1 MKREF
6 RVYYNTLNT
15 CTLTTPKKKRDAH
28 EMLRQKWSKSMFVA
42 LGNVATAFLAIATT
56 YFVHH
61 CENNN
66 NDNNQ
71 RSSVNFCPSFITSKS
86 NSDNF
91 YCGENGKFCRR
102 SRRNEFDDDAEE
114 EDADAPNL
122 FNACVHARAKV
133 ESQIF
138 GQTESTDILLDA
150 ICDKFREIERYESEE
165 EDLGERREEGV
176 EEERQTP
183 LVMSIHG
190 SPGVGKSHFH
200 RALARAVYGANRRR
214 RRKNGGGAK
223 AYGEMLASVA
233 RNVVTGGV
241 RGSYYAS
248 ERKKK
253 TCPGELCPAYKIL
266 FGAEYVEKDR
276 ERQKRMIVSNLR
288 AHLRRYPE
296 SVVVIEEYD
305 KLPCEVRSVLRQL
318 FDSGR
323 VMQSTPSSS
332 SSFSSSK
339 TRRRKKRGGAFSRW
353 WRRGSEEEEDS
364 ARSNGGDEDDED
376 EDGNDTFE
384 DYDVYGEKREVL
396 GNKAIFILE
405 ANAGFVHIHGA
416 AEADR
421 KRRLSKVGDVDK
433 NKNKNYL
440 KSERERHHVELSRAL
455 KNAMFTKWEKE
466 HCEDFHDTVK
476 VLSSI
481 EYFVPFQPLD
491 EDALKQIANA
501 HLEYRSNY
509 LIENEFISSMLTTLS
524 SSSSSRES
532 PTSSVA
538 SLPQM
543 DAIKRRVNV
552 TLSWDDRLLSFL
564 ARESEFEGEFAIEGG
579 KEVKSTLSRTVTR
592 AIRRALLPPST
603 TTNEEKNGGGKTIIH
618 SSFARYEKIRD
629 FILEDSKKKF
639 ASGDKA
645 GSKTKGEE
653 GKEAEDALLQINVRL
668 AVVDD
673 DDEDAMQKNPETKD
687 SNSQRRR
694 SVVASIFLIDN

>member
-1 MKREF
+1 
-6 RVYYNTLNT
+6 
-15 CTLTTPKKKRDAH
+15 
-28 EMLRQKWSKSMFVA
+28 MLRQKWSKSMFVA

-86 NSDNF
+86 ISDNF

-102 SRRNEFDDDAEE
+102 SRRNEFEDDAEE

-323 VMQSTPSSS
+323 VMQSTPSS
-332 SSFSSSK
+332 
-339 TRRRKKRGGAFSRW
+339 RRKRRMRKQKKKRGAVSRFF
-353 WRRGSEEEEDS
+353 WRRGDDEEEGVATKNSKGE
-364 ARSNGGDEDDED
+364 EDDEYD
-376 EDGNDTFE
+376 DDDDGNDTFE
-384 DYDVYGEKREVL
+384 DYDVNGEKIEVL

-421 KRRLSKVGDVDK
+421 KRRLGDESKKRD
-433 NKNKNYL
+433 
-440 KSERERHHVELSRAL
+440 SEREGGNHVELSRAL

-645 GSKTKGEE
+645 GSKTKDEE

-673 DDEDAMQKNPETKD
+673 DDEDAIQKNPETKD

>member
-1 MKREF
+1 
-6 RVYYNTLNT
+6 
-15 CTLTTPKKKRDAH
+15 
-28 EMLRQKWSKSMFVA
+28 MLRQKWSKSMFVA

-61 CENNN
+61 CENSNN
-66 NDNNQ
+66 NNRNNGIVSFPQ
-71 RSSVNFCPSFITSKS
+71 NFCPSFITSES
-86 NSDNF
+86 MSDNF

-332 SSFSSSK
+332 SSSSFSSSMRK
-339 TRRRKKRGGAFSRW
+339 GRKKMRDGALSRL

-421 KRRLSKVGDVDK
+421 KRRSLSKVGDVDK

-501 HLEYRSNY
+501 HLEYRSKY
-509 LIENEFISSMLTTLS
+509 LIENEFVSSMLTTLS

-592 AIRRALLPPST
+592 AIRRALLPSST
-603 TTNEEKNGGGKTIIH
+603 TTNEEKNGGGKTIH
-618 SSFARYEKIRD
+618 PSFARYEKIRD

-645 GSKTKGEE
+645 GAKTKDEE

-668 AVVDD
+668 AVVVN
-673 DDEDAMQKNPETKD
+673 DDEEDTMQKNPETKD
-687 SNSQRRR
+687 SSSSYSSQRRR
-694 SVVASIFLIDN
+694 SVVASIFLIDD

>member
-1 MKREF
+1 M
-6 RVYYNTLNT
+6 V
-15 CTLTTPKKKRDAH
+15 
-28 EMLRQKWSKSMFVA
+28 VA
-42 LGNVATAFLAIATT
+42 SGNVATAFLAIATT

-66 NDNNQ
+66 NNNNNQ
-71 RSSVNFCPSFITSKS
+71 RSSVFTKNFCPSFITSFKS

-165 EDLGERREEGV
+165 EEDLGERREDGV

-214 RRKNGGGAK
+214 RRRKNGGGAK

-241 RGSYYAS
+241 RGSYYALG
-248 ERKKK
+248 RKKK

-332 SSFSSSK
+332 SSSSSSK

-364 ARSNGGDEDDED
+364 ARSNVGDEDDED

-421 KRRLSKVGDVDK
+421 KRRSLSKVGDVDK

-509 LIENEFISSMLTTLS
+509 LIENEFVSSMLTTLS

-603 TTNEEKNGGGKTIIH
+603 TTNEEKHGGGKTIH

-645 GSKTKGEE
+645 GAKTKDEE
-653 GKEAEDALLQINVRL
+653 GKEAEDALLQISVRL

-673 DDEDAMQKNPETKD
+673 DDEDTMQKNPETKD
-687 SNSQRRR
+687 SSSSYSSQRRR
-694 SVVASIFLIDN
+694 SVVASIFLIDD

>member
-1 MKREF
+1 M
-6 RVYYNTLNT
+6 V
-15 CTLTTPKKKRDAH
+15 
-28 EMLRQKWSKSMFVA
+28 VA

-66 NDNNQ
+66 NNNNQ
-71 RSSVNFCPSFITSKS
+71 RSSVTKNFCPSFITSKS

-150 ICDKFREIERYESEE
+150 ICDKFREIERYELEE
-165 EDLGERREEGV
+165 EDLGERREDGV

-241 RGSYYAS
+241 RGSYYALG
-248 ERKKK
+248 RKKK

-332 SSFSSSK
+332 SSSSSSK

-364 ARSNGGDEDDED
+364 ARSNVGDEDDED

-421 KRRLSKVGDVDK
+421 KRRSLSKVGDVDK

-509 LIENEFISSMLTTLS
+509 LIENEFVSSMLTTLS

-603 TTNEEKNGGGKTIIH
+603 TTNEEKHGGGKTIH

-645 GSKTKGEE
+645 GATTKDEE
-653 GKEAEDALLQINVRL
+653 GKEAEDALLQISVRL
-668 AVVDD
+668 AVVED
-673 DDEDAMQKNPETKD
+673 DDEDTMQKNPETKD
-687 SNSQRRR
+687 SSSSYSSQRRR
-694 SVVASIFLIDN
+694 SVVASIFLIDD